1 MASDDETIDRLTDE
15 ELDELTSPDDNLDE
29 ADVED
34 SEHNVNIAAIICGIA
49 AGILFIGAGIWLY
62 CYLRDKHN
70 ECTLSRQIKQFKG
83 DVKHI
88 TKEADPKRLAR
99 NAEVRHAMNTISD
112 YVHDIPGHVQRRSAP
127 RDEHHLRLC
136 ARHPGT
142 CRGCRLARA

>member
-15 ELDELTSPDDNLDE
+15 ELDELTSPDDNPDE

-88 TKEADPKRLAR
+88 AKEADPKRLAH

-112 YVHDIPGHVQRRSAP
+112 YVHVIPGHIGDAASRV
-127 RDEHHLRLC
+127 RD
-136 ARHPGT
+136 AIT
-142 CRGCRLARA
+142 D

>member
-1 MASDDETIDRLTDE
+1 MANDDETIDRLTDE
-15 ELDELTSPDDNLDE
+15 ELDELTSPDDNPDE

-99 NAEVRHAMNTISD
+99 NAEVRHAMNIGST
-112 YVHDIPGHVQRRSAP
+112 
-127 RDEHHLRLC
+127 RLC
-136 ARHPGT
+136 HQRLSLPFP
-142 CRGCRLARA
+142 CCRLPRRGQGECS

>member
-1 MASDDETIDRLTDE
+1 MANDDETIDRLTDE
-15 ELDELTSPDDNLDE
+15 ELDELTSPDDNPDE

-34 SEHNVNIAAIICGIA
+34 SEHNVHIAAIICGIA
-49 AGILFIGAGIWLY
+49 AGLLFIGAGIWLY

-112 YVHDIPGHVQRRSAP
+112 YVHDIPGHVEDAASRV
-127 RDEHHLRLC
+127 RD
-136 ARHPGT
+136 AIT
-142 CRGCRLARA
+142 D